1 MTQLHCVMAGNTI
14 GKSNCRLNFH
24 EVLIIALPFGVSTN
38 CMRIIFNFL
47 FLISLASCASTQTV
61 APVISATSTIRPS
74 LEPTSTFVPPTRTLI
89 PSPTTTQTATPIP
102 CDPLAVDFCITDGHF
117 PLQRPILPPASDSV
131 ERTYPFASTADGTRD
146 PHRGVEFV
154 NALGTPV
161 HAAGEGVVLFAGSDE
176 SAIYSPWRNY
186 YGNLVVLQHEGD
198 LYTLYAHLSAI
209 NVTEGESVEAG
220 EQIGEVGR
228 SGVAIGSHL
237 HFEVRRGDVENY
249 FSMVNPE
256 LWLLPSQSDFGA
268 LALSIQD
275 ANSAFQRA
283 TITLQEYSASGEVL
297 DLSYLETYEPALALG
312 EENVGVND
320 LPAGRYRIT
329 FMYAGGFYE
338 RWIEVQSG
346 KLTQVVIVVE

>member
-1 MTQLHCVMAGNTI
+1 MKKNISLLLLFVISCSSPQTATQIA
-14 GKSNCRLNFH
+14 
-24 EVLIIALPFGVSTN
+24 EVAFTSTST
-38 CMRIIFNFL
+38 L
-47 FLISLASCASTQTV
+47 FLTPT
-61 APVISATSTIRPS
+61 ATTIPITAT
-74 LEPTSTFVPPTRTLI
+74 LTPTI
-89 PSPTTTQTATPIP
+89 SPTDTPIP
-102 CDPLAVDFCITDGHF
+102 CDPLAADFCITDGHF
-117 PLQRPILPPASDSV
+117 LLQRPILPPASDSV

-154 NALGTPV
+154 NAIGTPV

-237 HFEVRRGDVENY
+237 HFEVRRGDVEDY

-256 LWLLPSQSDFGA
+256 LLLLPSQPDFGA

-329 FMYAGGFYE
+329 FMYAGGLYE

>member
-1 MTQLHCVMAGNTI
+1 
-14 GKSNCRLNFH
+14 
-24 EVLIIALPFGVSTN
+24 
-38 CMRIIFNFL
+38 MRFISCFL
-47 FLISLASCASTQTV
+47 CLTFIASCASTQTV
-61 APVISATSTIRPS
+61 APVISATSTIQS
-74 LEPTSTFVPPTRTLI
+74 SFEPTSTFIPPTRIVI
-89 PSPTTTQTATPIP
+89 PLPTTTQTASPIP
-102 CDPLAVDFCITDGHF
+102 CDPLTADFCITDGHLL
-117 PLQRPILPPASDSV
+117 LQRPIQPPNNDSV

-161 HAAGEGVVLFAGSDE
+161 YAAGEGVVLFAGSDE
-176 SAIYSPWRNY
+176 AAIYSPWRNY

-237 HFEVRRGDVENY
+237 HFEVRRGDVEDY

-256 LWLLPSQSDFGA
+256 LWLLPSQPDFGA
-268 LALSIQD
+268 LSLSIQD

-283 TITLQEYSASGEVL
+283 TITLQKYSTSDEAVEL
-297 DLSYLETYEPALALG
+297 NYLEAYDPILALG
-312 EENVGVND
+312 EENVGIND

-329 FMYAGGFYE
+329 FIHNGGFYE
-338 RWIEVQSG
+338 RWVEVQSG
-346 KLTQVVIVVE
+346 KLAQVVIVVK